1 MLADQSLAYTN
12 ALTIKNKRI
21 YCQIF
26 RKQEGTYMASWQD
39 CRVKKAGANAEG
51 AALYVYLQN
60 ESLSIDGY
68 YELDS
73 SQGNQLLAVAL
84 TALSLDLPVDAFI
97 GNETDPRN
105 PELYYYCTALYVRRG
120 I

>member
-84 TALSLDLPVDAFI
+84 TALSFI